1 VERDKKGKKHM
12 NKLKEA
18 AQRMVDAFAP
28 HADMCRPCTIEWQNL
43 KEALTQ
49 QEWVGLPE
57 EEIKEMMSK
66 YYSYNPRLL
75 SFALEIEAKLKEK
88 NT

>member
-1 VERDKKGKKHM
+1 M

-88 NT
+88 NHG

>member
-1 VERDKKGKKHM
+1 M

>member
-1 VERDKKGKKHM
+1 M

-88 NT
+88 NHDNLYTN